1 MPRGNPKTIKN
12 FRLTDDAIGLL
23 ERLSAE
29 RGISQAAV
37 IEQAVR
43 DFARRESGSAPA
55 EANAEA
61 NAGKNVGENPRKSA

>member
-12 FRLTDDAIGLL
+12 FRLTDEAIELL
-23 ERLSAE
+23 EKLSGE

-43 DFARRESGSAPA
+43 EFARSGSRQREADEAP
-55 EANAEA
+55 
-61 NAGKNVGENPRKSA
+61 ENNSRKSA

>member
-12 FRLTDDAIGLL
+12 FRLTDEAIELL
-23 ERLSAE
+23 ERLSGE

-43 DFARRESGSAPA
+43 EFARRESGPDPA
-55 EANAEA
+55 EEA
-61 NAGKNVGENPRKSA
+61 SEENSRKSA